1 MANTTKAPTKAQ
13 IESELKETK
22 EALQDAMDLI
32 KQLKEQIAQPTKVVV
47 QSDKRSNAKIR
58 FFF

>member
-32 KQLKEQIAQPTKVVV
+32 KQLKEQMAQPTKVVV
-47 QSDKRSNAKIR
+47 QSDKRSNAKIK
-58 FFF
+58 